1 MEAGTGPDSRNAP
14 YHLPLREGR
23 TGDKDMQVDIETIL
37 ILLLMAFIF
46 GMVVG
51 IMLVRPPRPEH

>member
-1 MEAGTGPDSRNAP
+1 MP
-14 YHLPLREGR
+14 
-23 TGDKDMQVDIETIL
+23 VDIETIL

-51 IMLVRPPRPEH
+51 IMLVRPHHHER

>member
-1 MEAGTGPDSRNAP
+1 
-14 YHLPLREGR
+14 
-23 TGDKDMQVDIETIL
+23 MQVDIETIL

-51 IMLVRPPRPEH
+51 IMLVRPPRPER